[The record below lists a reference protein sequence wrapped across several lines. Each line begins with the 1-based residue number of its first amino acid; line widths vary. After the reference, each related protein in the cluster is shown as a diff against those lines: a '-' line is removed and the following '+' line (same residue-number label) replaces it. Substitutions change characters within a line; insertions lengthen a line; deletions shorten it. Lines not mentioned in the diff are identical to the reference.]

1 MARDGAIDPLQ
12 YLERIGLNEAP
23 TVDLSGLELLQRAH
37 LTAVPFENLD
47 VYARRGV
54 ETGLDWSVPKIVE
67 RHRGG
72 WCFEL
77 NGAFSSL
84 LTSLGFDVRRRGA
97 TVLLRHAS
105 DYVSHLALEVMLDVP
120 YLVDVGFGDTFI
132 KPLRLDLHEP
142 QDGGSGVFVITA
154 DAGYRTLFL
163 VEDDGSLAP
172 QYRLEPGEWHLD
184 DFDSASERL
193 QTDLSVSWTEARFA
207 TRLLDTGPDRV
218 TLLNGRIKFRVDG
231 EWTER
236 PVAAEDWEAE
246 LERWFG
252 LTS

>member
-12 YLERIGLNEAP
+12 YLRRIGLSEAP
-23 TVDLSGLELLQRAH
+23 TVDVRGLELLQRAH

-54 ETGLDWSVPKIVE
+54 ETSLDWSLPKIVE
-67 RHRGG
+67 RRRGG

-84 LTSLGFDVRRRGA
+84 LTDLGFDVRHRGA
-97 TVLLRHAS
+97 TVLLQPGS
-105 DYVSHLALEVMLDVP
+105 GYVSHLALEVTLDVP

-132 KPLRLDLHEP
+132 KPLRLDLREP
-142 QDGGSGVFVITA
+142 QDGGSGVFLITA
-154 DAGYRTLFL
+154 DGDFSTLFL
-163 VEDDGSLAP
+163 VEEHGSHTP
-172 QYRLEPGEWHLD
+172 QYRLEPSQWHLE

-193 QTDLSVSWTEARFA
+193 QTDPSGSWTEKRFA
-207 TRLLDTGPDRV
+207 TRLLKSGPDRV
-218 TLLNGRIKFRVDG
+218 TLLQERIKFRIDG

-236 PVAAEDWEAE
+236 LVAAEDWEAE
-246 LERWFG
+246 LSRWFG
-252 LTS
+252 MAP